1 MSLESTDALK
11 ARRLA
16 RLREELGY
24 LISDE
29 DESPRSEAW
38 RQGLLN
44 GRMLELKELG
54 IFDQEDVD
62 AFLEEFTAGLWARK
76 LAKDAARGE

>member
-1 MSLESTDALK
+1 MPIDPTEDLK
-11 ARRLA
+11 ARRLS

-24 LISDE
+24 LVE
-29 DESPRSEAW
+29 DDDSGSCAW
-38 RQGLLN
+38 RQGMLD

-62 AFLEEFTAGLWARK
+62 AFLDELTAALWTKK
-76 LAKDAARGE
+76 LAKDREQGT

>member
-1 MSLESTDALK
+1 MNIDPAEALK

-24 LISDE
+24 LVAE
-29 DESPRSEAW
+29 DKPESLSW
-38 RQGLLN
+38 RQGMLD

-54 IFDQEDVD
+54 IFDQEDVN
-62 AFLEEFTAGLWARK
+62 AFLDELTAALWAK
-76 LAKDAARGE
+76 SQARPAG

>member
-1 MSLESTDALK
+1 MPIVPAEALK

-24 LISDE
+24 LINDDNHDSQ
-29 DESPRSEAW
+29 SW
-38 RQGLLN
+38 RQGMLD

-62 AFLEEFTAGLWARK
+62 AFLDELTAALWAKK
-76 LAKDAARGE
+76 LAKDREQRN